1 MGVWLLPGNPTLP
14 LLPFLLWFV
23 TNFSLWE
30 RLLIYFLYW
39 SAFRSNNL
47 NGERKDV
54 HGIWSKLKYIYEE
67 NGRERQHEQK
77 SQKKKEEQ
85 WKHEKRMEDMHPLPL
100 PKGATQNMPSS
111 KAATSPECNWEIQ
124 KNNFSWLHRQS
135 RDLATACGDTVGDLE
150 EPEARLSPEEARFS
164 GFEPEL
170 VAEAEELRT
179 TPAKSIVASQSSM
192 NRICCRI
199 LFFFST
205 VGSAKLCQ
213 HIYSSSHKRNGVQKS
228 NSL

>member
-1 MGVWLLPGNPTLP
+1 MEERGSMSRNLKRKRKNSGNM
-14 LLPFLLWFV
+14 
-23 TNFSLWE
+23 E
-30 RLLIYFLYW
+30 R
-39 SAFRSNNL
+39 
-47 NGERKDV
+47 G
-54 HGIWSKLKYIYEE
+54 
-67 NGRERQHEQK
+67 
-77 SQKKKEEQ
+77 
-85 WKHEKRMEDMHPLPL
+85 WKIRTSCHF
-100 PKGATQNMPSS
+100 PKGQHRICQAAKQQHLLNATG
-111 KAATSPECNWEIQ
+111 KYKKRTSADSTGRAEIWPQ
-124 KNNFSWLHRQS
+124 H
-135 RDLATACGDTVGDLE
+135 VGTQWGHLE

-199 LFFFST
+199 FFFFFST